1 MSGIIQFIK
10 FEFKLLILPF
20 QLTYH
25 SVAKPDITSEDVR
38 NIMEVSS
45 KNNAQ
50 LGITGCLIYHNK
62 FFLQILEGDKEV
74 VLELFDKIKLD
85 ERNDQITLLSTDES
99 QDRIF
104 KEWSMAYYQIPD
116 QAELNSETEKV
127 KQDLLEIS
135 NTSKKHNFT
144 LKVFWYNVRQIL
156 LSEGYYRNNIS
167 ITPVN

>member
-1 MSGIIQFIK
+1 MS
-10 FEFKLLILPF
+10 F

-25 SVAKPDITSEDVR
+25 SVAKPDITLKDVQD
-38 NIMEVSS
+38 IMEVSS
-45 KNNAQ
+45 KNNAE

-62 FFLQILEGDKEV
+62 FFLQILEGEKEA

-104 KEWSMAYYQIPD
+104 KEWSMAYYQIPNE
-116 QAELNSETEKV
+116 AELNPETEKV

-135 NTSKKHNFT
+135 NTSTKQNFT

-167 ITPVN
+167 ISPVN